1 MVGYLTQL
9 KKIIFFKCTIFLR
22 WHRERMEKYV
32 AALESRLAAGSSRG
46 EQKFMVQETEGDIT
60 ELEDRMAEVFQLY
73 GKKFR
78 ARAE

>member
-1 MVGYLTQL
+1 M
-9 KKIIFFKCTIFLR
+9 
-22 WHRERMEKYV
+22 ER
-32 AALESRLAAGSSRG
+32 LPAGSSRG

>member
-1 MVGYLTQL
+1 
-9 KKIIFFKCTIFLR
+9 
-22 WHRERMEKYV
+22 MEKYV